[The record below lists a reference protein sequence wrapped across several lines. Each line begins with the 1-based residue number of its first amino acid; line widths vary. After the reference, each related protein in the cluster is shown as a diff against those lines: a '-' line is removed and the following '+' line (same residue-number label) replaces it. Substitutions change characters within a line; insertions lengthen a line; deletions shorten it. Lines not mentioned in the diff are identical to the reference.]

1 MSAGVT
7 NMANELM
14 SIAAEIREEINKS
27 STSWMRLG
35 ELLDKAKKAPGME
48 DNKAFGKWCD
58 EQNFQVGRNN
68 LFRYREA
75 WREYSVVDQDQQQ
88 KLTDYNSWVKIA
100 SLNHVQKPRVLKRLE
115 QADGK
120 VTRKTVLEWIDQT
133 RTQAKPPK
141 EPAMNKDELK
151 KAIKQA
157 KAKEAMAD
165 KTEKYYQDLVREIR
179 DLMNSDDYKMIRS
192 CLHPDREVD
201 ADRKNKAFSAFQKF
215 SEKCDQIVRKVFGS
229 TA

>member
-35 ELLDKAKKAPGME
+35 ELLDKARKQHGE
-48 DNKAFGKWCD
+48 DDKAFGRWC
-58 EQNFQVGRNN
+58 QNQGFGKSPRT
-68 LFRYREA
+68 LHHYRSA
-75 WREYSVVDQDQQQ
+75 WKEYSSKPHVAE
-88 KLTDYNSWVKIA
+88 KNLTDYLAWSSIA
-100 SLNHVQKPRVLKRLE
+100 SLNHVQKPRVLERLE
-115 QADGK
+115 KAEGP
-120 VTRKTVLEWIDQT
+120 VTRRNVLEWIDQT

-141 EPAMNKDELK
+141 EPALNKDELK

-157 KAKEAMAD
+157 KAREAMAD
-165 KTEKYYQDLVREIR
+165 KTEKYYQEMVREIR
-179 DLMNSDDYKMIRS
+179 DLMNDPDYKLIRS
-192 CLHPDREVD
+192 CLHTDKEADPDR
-201 ADRKNKAFSAFQKF
+201 KHKAFQVWQQFNDKI
-215 SEKCDQIVRKVFGS
+215 EGIVRKVFGS

>member
-1 MSAGVT
+1 
-7 NMANELM
+7 MANELM

-27 STSWMRLG
+27 STSWIRLG
-35 ELLDKAKKAPGME
+35 ELLDKAKKAPGMH
-48 DNKAFGKWCD
+48 DKKAFGKWCD
-58 EQNFQVGRNN
+58 QQEFGVGRRS
-68 LFRYREA
+68 LLTWRDA
-75 WREYSVVDQDQQQ
+75 WQEYSVAQHAAQQ
-88 KLTDYNSWVKIA
+88 KLTDFTTWSRIA
-100 SLNHVQKPRVLKRLE
+100 SLNHVQKQRVLERLE
-115 QADGK
+115 KAENT
-120 VTRKTVLEWIDQT
+120 VSRRIVLEWIDQT